1 LTTVVPLSVRAAVQ
15 KISFGLFNLIFPE
28 NCRVCD
34 SRLDD
39 VSRTPVCPKC
49 LSGAEPLQAEF
60 VCVSCRAPFANQFP
74 LDEAG
79 RCALCRQG
87 LTGFDA
93 AYTFGFYEG
102 TLRELITVFKYG
114 RVRSLSRPLGEM
126 LSRAMPR
133 DTRFDVIVPMPMH
146 WLRRWRRG
154 FNQAA
159 LLARELSRRTGLPL
173 ENLVKRTKSAPPQA
187 GLTSARRRA
196 NVAGAFTTPNPQAIQ
211 GRRVLLIDDVLT
223 TGATAGVC
231 ARALKRAGAAS
242 VTVLTVARAD
252 RRLFSEPKRMNASS
266 FSFQTDGESR

>member
-1 LTTVVPLSVRAAVQ
+1 VVPISVRAAVQ
-15 KISFGLFNLIFPE
+15 KISFGLFNLLFPE

-34 SRLDD
+34 TPLSD
-39 VSRTPVCPKC
+39 VSRVPVCRKC
-49 LSGAEPLQAEF
+49 LAAAEPLQAEF
-60 VCVSCRAPFANQFP
+60 LCATCRAPFANEFP
-74 LDEAG
+74 LDETG
-79 RCALCRQG
+79 RCALCRLG

-102 TLRELITVFKYG
+102 TLRELIIVFKYG
-114 RVRSLSRPLGEM
+114 RVQTLARPLGEM
-126 LSRAMPR
+126 LSRALPR
-133 DTRFDVIVPMPMH
+133 DSRFDVIVPLPMH

-159 LLARELSRRTGLPL
+159 LLAHELGRRTGLPV
-173 ENLVKRTKSAPPQA
+173 ENLLKRTRSAPPQA
-187 GLTSARRRA
+187 GMTSAKRRT
-196 NVAGAFTTPNPQAIQ
+196 NVAGAFNAPRPQSVH

-252 RRLFSEPKRMNASS
+252 RRLFTEPKRSHASS
-266 FSFQTDGESR
+266 LLFQTDGDSR